1 MEKNSIENPVVE
13 TEVEQKTNEHDFI
26 KLPNGT
32 TMDVTNF
39 TRKERQDLIEQLRES
54 LNER

>member
-39 TRKERQDLIEQLRES
+39 TREERQDLIEQLRES